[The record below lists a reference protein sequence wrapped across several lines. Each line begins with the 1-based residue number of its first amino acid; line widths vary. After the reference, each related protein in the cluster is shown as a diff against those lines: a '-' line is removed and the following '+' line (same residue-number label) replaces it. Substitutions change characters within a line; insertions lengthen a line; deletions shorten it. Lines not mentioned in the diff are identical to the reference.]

1 MPPSMGAP
9 LTRRGLLRLGML
21 ASVGTAV
28 LPSFYAD
35 EALAE
40 APKPGCEYCN
50 VERPGTPTGALQ
62 ALIDGNNR
70 WARNEPVHPG
80 EDADRRRC
88 AANVSCPQTPFAA
101 ILSCV
106 DSRVPPELLFDQG
119 IGDLF
124 IGRVAG
130 NSVVPILEDS
140 LNYGTHHL
148 GALLLFVLGHSSCGA
163 VDAATDSYLHN
174 PSHPKPHFAFE
185 PPIYPAVA
193 AARSIIL
200 NRGGNPNDP
209 RQVAPVAINQH
220 VRQTVR
226 CLASIQPFKELIH
239 HGKLLVTSGQRRPLR
254 SEHAESGGFGLAA
267 RVPHIARVAGFSF
280 ETRKP
285 RLGGAKPVKPYRPQ
299 LTENRAK
306 CPCI

>member
-1 MPPSMGAP
+1 MSTSMGTP
-9 LTRRGLLRLGML
+9 LSRRGLLRLGML

-28 LPSFYAD
+28 SPSLYVDA
-35 EALAE
+35 ARAE
-40 APKPGCEYCN
+40 EPKPGCEPCN
-50 VERPGTPTGALQ
+50 AERPRTPHDALQ
-62 ALIDGNNR
+62 ALIEGNNR
-70 WARNEPVHPG
+70 WARKEQVHPG
-80 EDADRRRC
+80 ENADRRRC
-88 AANVSCPQTPFAA
+88 SANVSCAQTPFAA

-163 VDAATDSYLHN
+163 VDAATESYLHN

-193 AARSIIL
+193 AARSIIM
-200 NRGGNPNDP
+200 NQGGNPNDP
-209 RQVAPVAINQH
+209 RQVAPVAIDQH
-220 VRQTVR
+220 VRQTVQY
-226 CLASIQPFKELIH
+226 LASTQPFKELME
-239 HGKLLVTSGQRRPLR
+239 HGKLLVK
-254 SEHAESGGFGLAA
+254 GGRYDLSTQKVTILPA
-267 RVPHIARVAGFSF
+267 P
-280 ETRKP
+280 
-285 RLGGAKPVKPYRPQ
+285 
-299 LTENRAK
+299 
-306 CPCI
+306 

>member
-1 MPPSMGAP
+1 MSPM
-9 LTRRGLLRLGML
+9 TRRGLLRLGML

-28 LPSFYAD
+28 SPSLYLD

-40 APKPGCEYCN
+40 APKPGCGHCN
-50 VERPGTPTGALQ
+50 VERPGTPHDALQ

-70 WARNEPVHPG
+70 WARRVPMHPG
-80 EDADRRRC
+80 EDANRRSC
-88 AANVSCPQTPFAA
+88 AANVSCSQTPFAA

-124 IGRVAG
+124 IARVAG

-148 GALLLFVLGHSSCGA
+148 GALLLLVLGHSSCGA
-163 VDAATDSYLHN
+163 VDAATESYLHN

-193 AARSIIL
+193 AARSIIM

-209 RQVAPVAINQH
+209 GQVAPVAIDQH
-220 VRQTVR
+220 VRQTVQH
-226 CLASIQPFKELIH
+226 LASTQPFKELVE
-239 HGKLLVTSGQRRPLR
+239 HGKLLVK
-254 SEHAESGGFGLAA
+254 GGRYDLSTQKVTILPA
-267 RVPHIARVAGFSF
+267 P
-280 ETRKP
+280 
-285 RLGGAKPVKPYRPQ
+285 
-299 LTENRAK
+299 
-306 CPCI
+306 